1 MAMWKRNSNAE
12 REETN
17 RIMLILDWSYVFDR
31 DQLISLYLWLDSIPF
46 RRRRRQIEKDFADGG
61 ILRCLIEWL
70 FFLSH
75 LVRWRYGN
83 VSFVL
88 LLSDLLTHFVC
99 SLRFV
104 VCVCPIC
111 LFFVEEKC
119 LGILNWMIKFYKISM
134 HGLIKYHWVDLKNEL
149 KKIFAMVVRLLLL
162 SLIIDVWFSSISHLI
177 GIYFFSVMVAELIK
191 YYFPTWVRRFSPR
204 VIPLDFEHV
213 DLGLFA

>member
-1 MAMWKRNSNAE
+1 MF
-12 REETN
+12 
-17 RIMLILDWSYVFDR
+17 DWVAFF
-31 DQLISLYLWLDSIPF
+31 SLSFGSMKIWECLFRASPF
-46 RRRRRQIEKDFADGG
+46 RS
-61 ILRCLIEWL
+61 LNSLCL
-70 FFLSH
+70 FSAFCR
-75 LVRWRYGN
+75 VR
-83 VSFVL
+83 L
-88 LLSDLLTHFVC
+88 
-99 SLRFV
+99 
-104 VCVCPIC
+104 PIC

-213 DLGLFA
+213 DLGWFA